1 MVNFPVLIVDDN
13 PIIQK
18 MMNIS
23 LSKAGYEVTS
33 AENGRDALRKFDQK
47 FYPIVLTDWMMPE
60 MDGLELCKAIR
71 KLPTDGY
78 VYIILFTAKDS
89 KEDIIKGLEA
99 GADDYLTK
107 PVNHPELMAR
117 LNTGVRILDLEKSLR
132 KANEEIRILSI
143 TDHLT
148 GCYNRGYIGEH
159 LPREIKRAHRYKHP
173 LSVIISDIDHFKK
186 VNDSYGHQAGDHV
199 LREFVGLLKGSM
211 RDNVDWLAR
220 YGGEEFLIALPET
233 DLNGAVI
240 LAEKLKLVVSED
252 SFLYKEKTINITA
265 SFGVTG
271 FDVLESYDDIVVE
284 NIINKADK
292 YLYQAKQEGRNCVRG
307 GPF

>member
-1 MVNFPVLIVDDN
+1 MINFPVLVVDDN

-23 LSKAGYEVTS
+23 LSKAGYDVSS
-33 AENGRDALRKFDQK
+33 AENGRDALRKFNQK
-47 FYPIVLTDWMMPE
+47 FYPIVITDWMMPE
-60 MDGLELCKAIR
+60 MDGLELCRAIR
-71 KLPTDGY
+71 TLSLDSY
-78 VYIILFTAKDS
+78 VFIILLTAKDS
-89 KEDIIKGLEA
+89 KDDIIKGLEA

-117 LNTGVRILDLEKSLR
+117 LNTGVRILELERSLK

-148 GCYNRGYIGEH
+148 GCYNRGYIGGH
-159 LPREIKRAHRYKHP
+159 LPREIKRAHRFKHS
-173 LSVIISDIDHFKK
+173 LSVIISDIDHFKN

-199 LREFVGLLKGSM
+199 LREFVRLLKGSM
-211 RDNVDWLAR
+211 RNNVDWLAR
-220 YGGEEFLIALPET
+220 YGGEEFMIALPET

-240 LAEKLKLVVSED
+240 LAEKLRLVVSE
-252 SFLYKEKTINITA
+252 SRIVHKNKAINITS

-271 FDVLESYDDIVVE
+271 FDVLESCDDIVVE

-307 GPF
+307 GPL